1 MKTLN
6 DKKSFPKLY
15 SGAIGAVTF
24 LCSSVSCF
32 AAPSALDTI
41 KRTITE
47 YYNSL
52 SGIAIGLGMLLAV
65 VALIVW
71 FFFPSEKGGQTGKQW
86 FIRIL
91 FCLAILLCLGG
102 ILSLIK
108 DITAGQHLDTNTMF
122 NVN

>member
-6 DKKSFPKLY
+6 EKNRFPAAY
-15 SGAIGAVTF
+15 AGAVFATVVF
-24 LCSSVSCF
+24 SS
-32 AAPSALDTI
+32 AAPVFAEPAGITNLKNTI
-41 KRTITE
+41 IE
-47 YYNSL
+47 YYNTL

-71 FFFPSEKGGQTGKQW
+71 FFFPSEKGGEKGKQW

-108 DITAGQHLDTNTMF
+108 DITAGQQLDINDVMKTN
-122 NVN
+122 